1 MTRYYGANP
10 YRPITINCLNKKH
23 SKSILQQKARRK
35 YEFSKFNREYHK
47 KYSEK
52 YRLTLNGKNACLKS
66 NKKAYQKVKEW
77 RNQMKKGYTKHIQNK
92 KFRFLWYRW
101 SKWIKRNGK
110 CQICQ
115 STKHLHAHH
124 LLFRS
129 FYPQLVFNL
138 NNGICLC
145 EKHHKELHHLNG
157 YAL

>member
-1 MTRYYGANP
+1 MTRYYGVNP

-23 SKSILQQKARRK
+23 SKSILSSKRQRQQKFK
-35 YEFSKFNREYHK
+35 REY
-47 KYSEK
+47 YNEYMRK

-66 NKKAYQKVKEW
+66 NKKSYQKVKEW

-110 CQICQ
+110 CEICQ
-115 STKHLHAHH
+115 STEHLHAHH

-129 FYPQLVFNL
+129 SYPQLVFNL